1 MMRRIFQNIKANPE
15 NNTEK
20 RGKNSLY
27 QDHSQYLE
35 KRKARAMGKTTYEN
49 TKHSFNSNNN
59 YDTRNA
65 RRRMR
70 KSGYVVPNRFHIIQQ

>member
-1 MMRRIFQNIKANPE
+1 
-15 NNTEK
+15 
-20 RGKNSLY
+20 
-27 QDHSQYLE
+27 
-35 KRKARAMGKTTYEN
+35 MGKTTYEN

-70 KSGYVVPNRFHIIQQ
+70 KSGYVVPNRVSYYSTNAESLM